1 MLNYDNSENHRMTE
15 YCIRTGKALLNPIID
30 WEEEDVW
37 EFLNSNGIEHCCLY
51 DRGYKRIG
59 CIGCPM
65 NTAAAAD
72 LARYPKYRRNY
83 LHAFDRMIKERIK
96 NGLGVEGRWST
107 PEKVM
112 RWWLELPDDYKF
124 PDES

>member
-1 MLNYDNSENHRMTE
+1 MLNYDNAEKRRMTE

-30 WEEEDVW
+30 WDEDDVW

-51 DRGYKRIG
+51 ERGYKRIG

-72 LARYPKYRRNY
+72 LERYPKYKQMY
-83 LHAFDRMIKERIK
+83 LHAFARMIQARKDK
-96 NGLGVEGRWST
+96 GLGVEGKWET

-112 RWWLELPDDYKF
+112 KWWLELPDD
-124 PDES
+124 ETEE